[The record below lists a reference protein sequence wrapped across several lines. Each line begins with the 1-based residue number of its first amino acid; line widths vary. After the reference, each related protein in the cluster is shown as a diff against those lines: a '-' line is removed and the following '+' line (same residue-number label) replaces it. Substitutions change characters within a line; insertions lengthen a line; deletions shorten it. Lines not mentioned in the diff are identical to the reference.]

1 MSWLSQNV
9 YLDRC
14 EKPVEGLWPVVCE
27 DDDPEGGDGGQ
38 EGGADD
44 GVTQGDGGGGHQV
57 HGHSSWYHYRC
68 RWSASLAQIC
78 CELNTKT
85 CESYCPVW
93 CTKGKKVFQSQGSGQ
108 IVSLSMMRRLSN
120 KFLYFS
126 AILEIIITVEGL
138 NFPGGEVVLG
148 PWEPRSHPRVWDL
161 HRYYDMWWDERNV

>member
-1 MSWLSQNV
+1 MSQNV

-57 HGHSSWYHYRC
+57 HGHLLISLPVPLKCFFSPDMTCTQNKNLRVILP
-68 RWSASLAQIC
+68 SAVH
-78 CELNTKT
+78 T
-85 CESYCPVW
+85 
-93 CTKGKKVFQSQGSGQ
+93 TKGKKVFQSKCSGQ

-148 PWEPRSHPRVWDL
+148 PWEPKAGHPWVGDL
-161 HRYYDMWWDERNV
+161 HPYYAIDM